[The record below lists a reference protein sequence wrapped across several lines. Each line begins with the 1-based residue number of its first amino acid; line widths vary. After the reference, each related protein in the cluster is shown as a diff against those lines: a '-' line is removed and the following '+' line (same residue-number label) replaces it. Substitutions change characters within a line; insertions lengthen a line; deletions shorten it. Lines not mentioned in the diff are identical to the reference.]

1 MPTIDRPILDF
12 ILGALMLLLGSGA
25 GGFIVALRKD
35 RRLEKRDDASI
46 LNEVR
51 KIAREEVAYVARQLR
66 TERQHTERLEGRIEQ
81 LTEVLR
87 AAGLHIPRW
96 HPTLSAD
103 TANAEDRT

>member
-1 MPTIDRPILDF
+1 MPTTDRPILDF

-35 RRLEKRDDASI
+35 KRLEKRDDASI
-46 LNEVR
+46 LDEVR
-51 KIAREEVAYVARQLR
+51 KIAREEVAYVAKQLR

-87 AAGLHIPRW
+87 DAGLHIPRW
-96 HPTLSAD
+96 HPALSAATAD
-103 TANAEDRT
+103 TKDGT

>member
-51 KIAREEVAYVARQLR
+51 KIARDEVAYVAQQLR
-66 TERQHTERLEGRIEQ
+66 TERQHADRLEGRIEQ

-87 AAGLHIPRW
+87 AAGLRVPKW
-96 HPTLSAD
+96 HPKLAAD
-103 TANAEDRT
+103 TQEGT

>member
-1 MPTIDRPILDF
+1 MPTTDRPILDF

-35 RRLEKRDDASI
+35 RRLAKRDDTSI

-51 KIAREEVAYVARQLR
+51 KIAREEVAYVAKQLR

-87 AAGLHIPRW
+87 HAGLHIPRW
-96 HPTLSAD
+96 HPAPSDATAD
-103 TANAEDRT
+103 TQDGT